1 MYVIELPKFK
11 DGNEPAKILKR
22 TIPKHDTKFELR
34 GTPQILATKGF
45 CPDERPEVYAARAS
59 EKELHSMGMQVNTR
73 SWPNRT
79 VVQVYYHS
87 NEKKDSSEEKDFRT
101 GVMIGP
107 RHVLT
112 VRFFEPDQQFTKI
125 RVCYSGD
132 TKETFEMIYT
142 ADVVKI
148 YVSDDHC
155 FAILLLDELICVK
168 TGYLAVACDKT
179 SEEEQKTQIFTV
191 QGFPL
196 EAFHLKQIADV
207 TQSNYVFDDKSKGMV
222 VKITSSGRSCAVAHT
237 EASLGVEKDMC
248 VELEYQTTEQRIAAS
263 LHEPKGRPRFKSIIE
278 NKQVGNTTLIKL
290 LKNMVSSKDG
300 AVEKITEAIKLGY
313 QASDFLTE
321 AKNTSVQ
328 FLLHFTLVR
337 NTYVPRTW
345 VGLPFVA
352 FPDKADY
359 ARITDTEYSY
369 SWNEGLDHGTIGS
382 PVTLYYWKNSISGT
396 CVVAMHTGNID
407 GICHASRITENIFDQ
422 IASVLKATWQIE
434 IA

>member
-22 TIPKHDTKFELR
+22 TIPKHDVKFERKVL
-34 GTPQILATKGF
+34 PQILATKEF
-45 CPDERPEVYAARAS
+45 CPDGRPEVYALRAS
-59 EKELHSMGMQVNTR
+59 EKELHSMGRQVNTR
-73 SWPNRT
+73 SWPNRP
-79 VVQVYYHS
+79 VVQLCYHS
-87 NEKKDSSEEKDFRT
+87 NEKKDSSEEKDFKT

-125 RVCYSGD
+125 SVCYSGD
-132 TKETFEMIYT
+132 TKETFEMVQHS
-142 ADVVKI
+142 DVTKI
-148 YVSDDHC
+148 YASKDHC

-179 SEEEQKTQIFTV
+179 STEEQKTQIFTV
-191 QGFPL
+191 QGFPQK
-196 EAFHLKQIADV
+196 ARHLKQIADV
-207 TQSNYVFDDKSKGMV
+207 TQSNFVFDDESKGMV
-222 VKITSSGRSCAVAHT
+222 VKITSSGRSCTAAHT
-237 EASLGVEKDMC
+237 EASLGVQKDMC

-263 LHEPKGRPRFKSIIE
+263 LYQPEGRPRAKSIIQ
-278 NKQVGNTTLIKL
+278 NKQVGNTSLIKL
-290 LKNMVSSKDG
+290 LKNIVASKES
-300 AVEKITEAIKLGY
+300 AVERITEAIELGY

-321 AKNTSVQ
+321 AENTSVQ
-328 FLLHFTLVR
+328 FLLQFTLVR
-337 NTYVPRTW
+337 NTIVLRTW

-359 ARITDTEYSY
+359 ARITDTEYHY
-369 SWNEGLDHGTIGS
+369 SWNEGSDQGTIGS
-382 PVTLYYWKNSISGT
+382 PVTLYYLNNSISGT
-396 CVVAMHTGNID
+396 FVVAMHTGNVD
-407 GICHASRITENIFDQ
+407 GICHAARITEDIFEQ